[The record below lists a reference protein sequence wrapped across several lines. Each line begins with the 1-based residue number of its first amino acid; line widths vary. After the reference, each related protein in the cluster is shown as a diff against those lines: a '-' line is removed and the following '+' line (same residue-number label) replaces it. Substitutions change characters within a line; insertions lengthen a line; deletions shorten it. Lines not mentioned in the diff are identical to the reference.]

1 MVASS
6 LLVSTRLEGTGF
18 TQPLSQYPCA
28 QPLKSFHPNQL
39 SGGEQQRVAIARAL
53 ANNPKMILAD
63 EPTASLDTD
72 RALRV
77 MQLLR
82 QISRESGTA
91 VLVVTHDYRMIE
103 EVDRVIQ
110 LVDGRIVDAKIV
122 TPARSQEA
130 RLRQQDLRG

>member
-1 MVASS
+1 M
-6 LLVSTRLEGTGF
+6 LDYLEIAERAEV
-18 TQPLSQYPCA
+18 Y
-28 QPLKSFHPNQL
+28 PNQL

>member
-1 MVASS
+1 M
-6 LLVSTRLEGTGF
+6 
-18 TQPLSQYPCA
+18 C
-28 QPLKSFHPNQL
+28 PNQL

-110 LVDGRIVDAKIV
+110 LVDGRIVDAEIV